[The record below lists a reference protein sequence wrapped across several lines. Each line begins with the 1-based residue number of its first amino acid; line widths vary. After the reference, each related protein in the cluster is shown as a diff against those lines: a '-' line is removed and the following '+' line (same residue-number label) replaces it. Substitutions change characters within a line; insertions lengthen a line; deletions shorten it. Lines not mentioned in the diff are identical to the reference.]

1 MHVFLRF
8 MLVGH
13 TWCVPS
19 QSAVV
24 SWRKV
29 WWFFTCPVK
38 SWQNTST
45 SWSWADWTS
54 AQNHVPSAACLLP
67 WRVVANRRPP
77 RVNISIRSDFSLAVH
92 FVVTMWNSVSKLW
105 IRMTLFAKRLSWVS
119 KLSVYLFKYFSQIQ
133 CTKCQFVW
141 CFKCHAP
148 WHEGLKCRDYR
159 KGDKLLRHWASVFE
173 HGQRNAQKC
182 PRCKVMNMLYKNALY
197 IYWKVDF
204 HLIFWHGKVITLC
217 TVIQCS

>member
-1 MHVFLRF
+1 MVFNVFAWLCVFLRF
-8 MLVGH
+8 MWVGH

-54 AQNHVPSAACLLP
+54 AQNRVPSAACLLP

-77 RVNISIRSDFSLAVH
+77 RVNISIRSGFSLVVH
-92 FVVTMWNSVSKLW
+92 SVVTMWNSVSKLW

-119 KLSVYLFKYFSQIQ
+119 KLSISSNISHRFSAQSASLSGVLNATRPG
-133 CTKCQFVW
+133 TKAWSVETTGKETGFCVTGPASSNTARGTL
-141 CFKCHAP
+141 KSVHAA
-148 WHEGLKCRDYR
+148 R
-159 KGDKLLRHWASVFE
+159 
-173 HGQRNAQKC
+173 
-182 PRCKVMNMLYKNALY
+182 
-197 IYWKVDF
+197 
-204 HLIFWHGKVITLC
+204 
-217 TVIQCS
+217 